1 MITSRYIDEILAYES
16 FFLSFFQI
24 ITVLIFIS
32 TFEYFPFLLSSNR
45 VLTKSRIQCVTVRLS
60 CVCVCV
66 RTYSFCLFMSA
77 SQDEDRVQY
86 FKQAEIHIVCI
97 LKQTTKTG
105 CNITHIALPTIRR
118 PIVPPGKKL
127 TRYHINAT
135 SCTPTSCTYTGNIV
149 KIV

>member
-1 MITSRYIDEILAYES
+1 MCNSSFIL
-16 FFLSFFQI
+16 
-24 ITVLIFIS
+24 
-32 TFEYFPFLLSSNR
+32 
-45 VLTKSRIQCVTVRLS
+45 
-60 CVCVCV
+60 CVCICV
-66 RTYSFCLFMSA
+66 RTYSFCLFKSA

-86 FKQAEIHIVCI
+86 FKQAEKHIVCI

-135 SCTPTSCTYTGNIV
+135 SCTPTSCTYTGNIM
-149 KIV
+149 KIVQNTVS

>member
-1 MITSRYIDEILAYES
+1 
-16 FFLSFFQI
+16 
-24 ITVLIFIS
+24 
-32 TFEYFPFLLSSNR
+32 
-45 VLTKSRIQCVTVRLS
+45 
-60 CVCVCV
+60 
-66 RTYSFCLFMSA
+66 MSA

-105 CNITHIALPTIRR
+105 CNITHIALPTILR

-135 SCTPTSCTYTGNIV
+135 SCTPTSCTYTSSIV
-149 KIV
+149 KIVQNKVS